1 MLEKFYVL
9 AEKSERRREK
19 EFTSMV
25 ELVREESQRKHEQI
39 LTLIQ
44 AINKG
49 KEKGKREKR
58 KRKDSSNESD
68 EA

>member
-58 KRKDSSNESD
+58 KRKYSSNESD